1 MTVDRPPEGPTT
13 DPAEGT
19 GAALAPV
26 PWRHDLVAGLL
37 ASALGAA
44 VVLHV
49 RTFPQLPDGQPGP
62 ALFPGMVGALLVL
75 FGLVLVVR
83 AVRARGRPAADP
95 DAGVTAQGRLRA
107 LAVLGLV
114 VAYLVLAETL
124 GFAVTMG
131 ALLFLLMWLLGVRP
145 LVAAVAAAATVGFI
159 LLVFGEL
166 LLVPLP
172 LGLLEERGGR

>member
-1 MTVDRPPEGPTT
+1 VTSGSPAAPT
-13 DPAEGT
+13 G
-19 GAALAPV
+19 V
-26 PWRHDLVAGLL
+26 PWRHDLVGGLL
-37 ASALGAA
+37 AAVLGAA

-49 RTFPQLPDGQPGP
+49 RTFPELPDGYPGP
-62 ALFPGMVGALLVL
+62 ALFPGIVGSLLVL

-83 AVRARGRPAADP
+83 AVLGRGRAAADP

-114 VAYLVLAETL
+114 VGYLLLAETL

-131 ALLFLLMWLLGVRP
+131 VLLFLLMWLLGARP
-145 LVAAVAAAATVGFI
+145 LVAVLAAAAAVGFI

-172 LGLLEERGGR
+172 QGPLG